1 MKEYR
6 KIPNC
11 FKFDEKYKKIVDLNE
26 PFKSLSELTWIGTE
40 KVDGTNIRIHWD
52 GHKIEIGGRTDKAQ
66 FQDDLKTYLDSIFL
80 TEEMEYIFEQVFGE
94 KDAMI
99 FGEGYG
105 PKIQNGGTYSD
116 TPKFIVFD
124 IDINGYHLNRTKVN
138 EVSEKLGL
146 DSVPI
151 VFSGDIYDAIKFIGS
166 NPNSKINAKH
176 EMEGLVLELED
187 LDIYD
192 SKGERIKCK
201 CKYRDIRSIIK
212 NVYERKRK

>member
-6 KIPNC
+6 KIPNV
-11 FKFDEKYKKIVDLNE
+11 FKFDEKYKKVIGLNE
-26 PFKSLSELTWIGTE
+26 PFNSLSKLTWIGTE

-52 GHKIEIGGRTDKAQ
+52 GHKIEIGGRTDKAE
-66 FQDDLKTYLDSIFL
+66 FQADLKTYLDSIFL

-94 KDAMI
+94 KDVMI

-124 IDINGYHLNRTKVN
+124 IDINGYHLNRTKIN

-151 VFSGDIYDAIKFIGS
+151 VFSGDIYDAIKFVGN
-166 NPNSKINAKH
+166 NPSSRINAKH

-201 CKYRDIRSIIK
+201 CKYRDIKKYCINIS
-212 NVYERKRK
+212 

>member
-6 KIPNC
+6 KIQNV

-26 PFKSLSELTWIGTE
+26 PFKSLSELTWVGTE

-94 KDAMI
+94 KDVMI

-166 NPNSKINAKH
+166 NPNSRINAKH

-201 CKYRDIRSIIK
+201 CKYRDIFK
-212 NVYERKRK
+212 YY

>member
-6 KIPNC
+6 KIPNV
-11 FKFDEKYKKIVDLNE
+11 FKFDEKYKKVINLNE
-26 PFKSLSELTWIGTE
+26 PFKSLRKLTWVGTE

-52 GHKIEIGGRTDKAQ
+52 GHKIEIGGRTDKAE
-66 FQDDLKTYLDSIFL
+66 FQVDLKTYLDSIFL

-124 IDINGYHLNRTKVN
+124 I
-138 EVSEKLGL
+138 
-146 DSVPI
+146 
-151 VFSGDIYDAIKFIGS
+151 VFAVVK
-166 NPNSKINAKH
+166 
-176 EMEGLVLELED
+176 
-187 LDIYD
+187 
-192 SKGERIKCK
+192 
-201 CKYRDIRSIIK
+201 
-212 NVYERKRK
+212 

>member
-6 KIPNC
+6 KIPNV

-26 PFKSLSELTWIGTE
+26 PFKSLSELTWVGTE

-52 GHKIEIGGRTDKAQ
+52 GHKIEIGGRTDKAE
-66 FQDDLKTYLDSIFL
+66 FQADLKTYLDSIFL

-138 EVSEKLGL
+138 EVSKKLGL

-151 VFSGDIYDAIKFIGS
+151 VFFGDIYDAIKFVAN
-166 NPNSKINAKH
+166 NPSSKINAKH

-201 CKYRDIRSIIK
+201 CKYRDYLK
-212 NVYERKRK
+212 YY

>member
-26 PFKSLSELTWIGTE
+26 PFKSLSELTWVGTE

-52 GHKIEIGGRTDKAQ
+52 GHKIEIGGRTDKAK
-66 FQDDLKTYLDSIFL
+66 FQADLKTYLDSIFL

-138 EVSEKLGL
+138 EVSKKLGL

-151 VFSGDIYDAIKFIGS
+151 VFSGDIYDAIKFIRS

-201 CKYRDIRSIIK
+201 CKYRDILK
-212 NVYERKRK
+212 YY